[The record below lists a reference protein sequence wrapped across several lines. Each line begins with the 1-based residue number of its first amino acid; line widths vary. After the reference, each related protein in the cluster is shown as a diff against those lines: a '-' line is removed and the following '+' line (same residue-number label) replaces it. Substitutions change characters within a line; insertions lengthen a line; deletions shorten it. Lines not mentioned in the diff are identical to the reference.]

1 MEMQS
6 TGREGD
12 AAHRPPEA
20 PSAFAIG
27 HRIERVSEPMRIR
40 GYDWRLVLYWG
51 RGCGFDED
59 GRLMETT
66 TLLVGYEWR
75 CAGAWGGRM
84 PWQRDVDW
92 PRYDSHNGETAG
104 LPRTLRKLW
113 ERCPWAH
120 KEAIARR
127 MAGEEEGEA

>member
-1 MEMQS
+1 MEIQH
-6 TGREGD
+6 TPGEGD
-12 AAHRPPEA
+12 AGSRPRAA

-40 GYDWRLVLYWG
+40 GYEWRLVLYWG
-51 RGCGFDED
+51 RGCGFDGE
-59 GRLMETT
+59 RLVETT
-66 TLLVGYEWR
+66 TLFTGFEWR
-75 CAGAWGGRM
+75 YDGGFHDA

-104 LPRTLRKLW
+104 LPRTLKRLW

-127 MAGEEEGEA
+127 MAEEGADRLPA